1 MSRVKTGI
9 CGPHHDIR
17 RQVSGDKYKAR
28 VLTKAQDDAK
38 LLNIFESACSM
49 GTPTVLL
56 SDVNRFIT
64 RMQHFSTT
72 RVVDFSA
79 TRVVE
84 KCCIL
89 VQKIKI
95 CIFYPPVISLCCLL
109 ETPHVRG
116 AAPEKA
122 NARAALRG
130 DFQQQSGWCLGRR
143 SCACPGG
150 ASQADKQALTPGSEW
165 LRGAKHISWRE
176 GEGERARER
185 ERKRERNQSSER
197 ERGGGEIT
205 PRLRCPL
212 CARATQPRWASV
224 ASEAGCHTGARPDT
238 QRARVWHDARA
249 CSARS
254 LCDFSKSGMASSASP
269 SYSPQKPM
277 SLMSDANNSM
287 DSFALDDVDATVGIM
302 VWPGKRKRWGRRR
315 AQRRMCAFVPERMT
329 R

>member
-1 MSRVKTGI
+1 MYILSARHF
-9 CGPHHDIR
+9 PLLS
-17 RQVSGDKYKAR
+17 SGD
-28 VLTKAQDDAK
+28 
-38 LLNIFESACSM
+38 
-49 GTPTVLL
+49 
-56 SDVNRFIT
+56 
-64 RMQHFSTT
+64 
-72 RVVDFSA
+72 A
-79 TRVVE
+79 TRPR
-84 KCCIL
+84 C
-89 VQKIKI
+89 
-95 CIFYPPVISLCCLL
+95 
-109 ETPHVRG
+109 G
-116 AAPEKA
+116 A
-122 NARAALRG
+122 
-130 DFQQQSGWCLGRR
+130 
-143 SCACPGG
+143 
-150 ASQADKQALTPGSEW
+150 
-165 LRGAKHISWRE
+165 
-176 GEGERARER
+176 GEGERAGSAPRGFPTAIWLVSWAPELRVPGWRLAGRQASAHSWQRVAPRRQAHILEGGRGRES
-185 ERKRERNQSSER
+185 ERKREKEREESSER
-197 ERGGGEIT
+197 ARARGGGEIT